1 MMSECESLIVS
12 VVSYI
17 NSYPFIYGL
26 KKWKGSI
33 PIVLQIDQPS
43 VCAQKLI
50 DGKADVG
57 LVPVAVLPEISNGKI
72 ISDYCIGADGPVT
85 SVLLVSMVPLNEIE
99 TILLDYQ
106 SRTSVML
113 TKILAKKFW
122 NIEVEWEATQPNY
135 EQQISGTKAG
145 VIIGDRALLMRNQ
158 FPYVYDLSDEWK
170 KMTGLPFVFAVWVGP
185 KNVSQA
191 FLTDFNLALK
201 EGFDNLDKVIQET
214 ENTTL
219 NLSDITDYLK
229 VRIDYRFDV
238 KKQEAMTLFLTLM
251 KEV

>member
-1 MMSECESLIVS
+1 MSESLIVS

-26 KKWKGSI
+26 KKWNGSI

-106 SRTSVML
+106 SRTSIML

-122 NIEVEWEATQPNY
+122 NIGVKWETTLPEY
-135 EQQISGTKAG
+135 ENQITGAIAG
-145 VIIGDRALLMRNQ
+145 VIIGDRALLMQDQ

-185 KNVSQA
+185 KNVSQN
-191 FLTDFNLALK
+191 FLTEFNFALK
-201 EGFDNLDKVIQET
+201 QGLDNLDQVILET
-214 ENTTL
+214 ENSIP
-219 NLSDITDYLK
+219 NVSDITDYLK
-229 VRIDYRFDV
+229 KHIDYRFDV
-238 KKQEAMTLFLTLM
+238 KKQKALELFLTLM